1 MSKSKLGFIG
11 IGLMGEAMVR
21 RLLDRGYAVTVWNR
35 SAERLKT
42 VVPHG
47 AVAAASPAAVA
58 AGSDIVLM
66 CLLDVGDALESCVF
80 GPNGVASG
88 AKKGQRLIDLSTA
101 DPARTREMA
110 ARLKRETGMAWID
123 APLSGGPAGARNGTM
138 TVMAG
143 GETEDVEAI
152 RPLMAD
158 MTGNFTHMGPSGA
171 GQTTKLINQLMVGTG
186 FAVMAEVL
194 VLAEAAGIDAARV
207 PACLA
212 GGMADSSMLQR
223 VYPRQAARAFDP
235 PTSYAGQMLK
245 DMKALHAFAGGFG
258 LTLPMADKA
267 REQLAAFVDTGGAK
281 RAPAANVEVYQK
293 T

>member
-1 MSKSKLGFIG
+1 MTKPKLGFVG
-11 IGLMGEAMVR
+11 IGLMGEAMVL
-21 RLLDRGYAVTVWNR
+21 RLLDQGYAVTVWNR
-35 SAERLKT
+35 GPERLKT
-42 VVPHG
+42 VVPFG
-47 AVAAASPAAVA
+47 AVAAQTPAAVA
-58 AGSDIVLM
+58 AASDIVLM
-66 CLLDVGDALESCVF
+66 CLLDIGDALESVVF
-80 GPNGVASG
+80 GQNGIASG
-88 AKKGQRLIDLSTA
+88 GRKGQRLIDLSTA

-143 GETEDVEAI
+143 GDAEDVEAI
-152 RPLMAD
+152 RPLMRD

-186 FAVMAEVL
+186 FAVIAEVCT
-194 VLAEAAGIDAARV
+194 LAEAAGIDAARI

-223 VYPRQAARAFDP
+223 VYPRMASRAYEP

-245 DMKALHAFAGGFG
+245 DMNALQAFAKGFG
-258 LTLPMADKA
+258 LTLPMVDQA
-267 REQLAAFVDTGGAK
+267 RDQLAAVVDAGGAK
-281 RAPAANVEVYQK
+281 RDPITILDVYK
-293 T
+293 KS

>member
-1 MSKSKLGFIG
+1 MKPELGFVG

-21 RLLDRGYAVTVWNR
+21 RLLDQGYRVTVWNR
-35 SAERLKT
+35 GAERLKT

-47 AVAAASPAAVA
+47 AVAAPSPAAVA
-58 AGSDIVLM
+58 AASDIVLM
-66 CLLDVGDALESCVF
+66 CLLDSGGAIESVVF
-80 GPNGVASG
+80 GPSGVASG
-88 AKKGQRLIDLSTA
+88 GRKGQRLIDLSTA

-110 ARLKRETGMAWID
+110 AKLKRETGMAWID
-123 APLSGGPAGARNGTM
+123 APLSGGPAGARSGTM

-143 GETEDVEAI
+143 GEAEDIEAI
-152 RPLMAD
+152 RPLMRD

-194 VLAEAAGIDAARV
+194 VLAEAAGVDAVRI

-223 VYPRQAARAFDP
+223 QFPRMAARAFDP

-245 DMKALHAFAGGFG
+245 DMNAVQAFARGFG
-258 LTLPMADKA
+258 LTLPMVDKA
-267 REQLAAFVDTGGAK
+267 RDQLAAVVDAGGA
-281 RAPAANVEVYQK
+281 RRDPIAIVESYTK
-293 T
+293 K

>member
-1 MSKSKLGFIG
+1 MTKPKLGFVG

-21 RLLDRGYAVTVWNR
+21 RLLDQGYAVTVWNR
-35 SAERLKT
+35 GAERLKT

-47 AVAAASPAAVA
+47 AVAAPSPAAVA
-58 AGSDIVLM
+58 AAADVVLM
-66 CLLDVGDALESCVF
+66 CLLDSGGAIESVVF
-80 GPNGVASG
+80 GPNGVAG
-88 AKKGQRLIDLSTA
+88 GGRKGQRLIDLSTA

-110 ARLKRETGMAWID
+110 AKLKRETGMAWID
-123 APLSGGPAGARNGTM
+123 APLSGGPAGARGGTM

-143 GETEDVEAI
+143 GEAEDIEAI
-152 RPLMAD
+152 RPLMRD

-194 VLAEAAGIDAARV
+194 VLAEAAGIDAARI

-223 VYPRQAARAFDP
+223 QYPRMAARAYEP

-245 DMKALHAFAGGFG
+245 DMNAVQAFARGFG
-258 LTLPMADKA
+258 LTLPMVDKA
-267 REQLAAFVDTGGAK
+267 RDRLAMVVDAGGA
-281 RAPAANVEVYQK
+281 RRDPIAIVESYK
-293 T
+293 KK

>member
-1 MSKSKLGFIG
+1 MSKPKLGFIG

-21 RLLDRGYAVTVWNR
+21 RLLDQGYAVNVWNR
-35 SAERLKT
+35 GPERLKT

-58 AGSDIVLM
+58 AESDIVLM

-88 AKKGQRLIDLSTA
+88 ARKGQRLIDLSTA

-110 ARLKRETGMAWID
+110 ARLRRETGMAWID

-143 GETEDVEAI
+143 GDTEDVEAI

-223 VYPRQAARAFDP
+223 VYPRMAARAFDP

-245 DMKALHAFAGGFG
+245 DMKSLRTFAGGFG

-267 REQLAAFVDTGGAK
+267 GEQLSAFVDTGAAK
-281 RAPAANVEVYQK
+281 RDPAAIVEVYQK
-293 T
+293 K